1 MAISIAFGVLFATLV
16 SLVLVPATYYI
27 LDDVRLGFKS
37 TVAFFTGANRGKQ
50 SIAETVDK
58 EFDMGTEDDSEK
70 LQWHVGLDEAYE
82 LGHKEGLK
90 GDVPRVSPFELEVL
104 TASWEAG
111 WDDGHEEFKSGNP
124 QTSS

>member
-1 MAISIAFGVLFATLV
+1 
-16 SLVLVPATYYI
+16 
-27 LDDVRLGFKS
+27 
-37 TVAFFTGANRGKQ
+37 
-50 SIAETVDK
+50 
-58 EFDMGTEDDSEK
+58 MGTEDDSEK